1 MTFLLLPIAIVL
13 VLIGIAALVI
23 GVFTDTIGWVY
34 ASIAST
40 AVAGVVLFF
49 VHRANRRP
57 ILPDFLPRQSDAR
70 SEVASAETTEFPA
83 AEEASS
89 LDARVA
95 ECGTGF
101 RAQAGAEAGEVL
113 PSLPSLASFASFAS
127 LASPPEP
134 VPGGEQAGGTAFPI
148 ADYDELRVAE
158 VLPLLPAL
166 GAAELATVRD
176 HENRTKHRATVL
188 ARIEELAAD
197 AGPSEVPE

>member
-1 MTFLLLPIAIVL
+1 MPIAIVL
-13 VLIGIAALVI
+13 VLIGIAALGV

-57 ILPDFLPRQSDAR
+57 ILPDVLPPQSDAR
-70 SEVASAETTEFPA
+70 SEVASAETTELPA

-89 LDARVA
+89 LDAGVS

-101 RAQAGAEAGEVL
+101 SVGAGAEAGEVL
-113 PSLPSLASFASFAS
+113 PSLPSVPSVPS
-127 LASPPEP
+127 LPSLPEP

-188 ARIEELAAD
+188 ARIEELAGD